1 MAINRVHDRRAFFRR
16 KGNQVVTNQ
25 SVIGIYPNMQS
36 VEDAIQTLDQSG
48 FPIRHLS
55 VVSQHLRSEKQVQG
69 FITAGDYAVKGAGLG
84 AWTGGIFGLLAG
96 AAFLWVPGLGPLV
109 IAGPLAAAL
118 LAGSEGAVLGAA
130 GGGALGALVGWGVSK
145 RHIVKYIDK
154 LKDGK
159 LLLVVRGT
167 PDEVERARVVL
178 ETTATDEVVVHG
190 ARSEPADARLAEHA

>member
-1 MAINRVHDRRAFFRR
+1 
-16 KGNQVVTNQ
+16 
-25 SVIGIYPNMQS
+25 MQS
-36 VEDAIQTLDQSG
+36 VEDAIQMLDQSG

-55 VVSQHLRSEKQVQG
+55 VVSQHLRSERQVQG

-154 LKDGK
+154 LKEGK
-159 LLLVVRGT
+159 LLLLVRGT
-167 PDEVERARVVL
+167 PEEIDRARAVL
-178 ETTATDEVVVHG
+178 ERTDTDEIAVHG
-190 ARSEPADARLAEHA
+190 ARREPVDTRSVGHA